1 MIMIGQI
8 DSLYAKGSAMN
19 PREAYIVLNM
29 LEGVGP
35 VKVRALIEALGS
47 PEFIFNTPHKKL
59 IRIQGIGA
67 ELARRILDA
76 PTMLDCAAEVQKA
89 SRYGIRIVTHLDN
102 EYPPN
107 LKEIH
112 DPPLVLYI
120 RGSLCEQDRHAVA
133 IVGSRRA
140 SHYGRVVADR
150 LAYQLAKVGFTV
162 VSGLARGVDTA
173 AHEGSLKGGG
183 RTLAVIGSALDRLYP
198 PENAGL
204 ADRIAKQGALLSEF
218 PLRTEPSRN
227 TFPIRNRIVSGL
239 CSGIVVVEAGRKS
252 GALITA
258 NEAMEQGRLVF
269 AVPGRIDTPT
279 SKGCHDLLKQ
289 GARLVDDIDD
299 ILDEF
304 QYLIRP
310 EQKERVS
317 SLDQRPEVKLSES
330 EQALVKALWDG
341 PQTVDAL
348 TRSTGLSIAEIS
360 MDTMT
365 LEMKRVVRMLPGRV
379 VELADGIKPKT

>member
-1 MIMIGQI
+1 
-8 DSLYAKGSAMN
+8 MN

-47 PEFIFNTPHKKL
+47 PEFIFNTPHKEL
-59 IRIQGIGA
+59 VRVQGIGA

-76 PTMLDCAAEVQKA
+76 PTSLDCTAEVQKA
-89 SRYGIRIVTHLDN
+89 NRHGIRIVAFSDN
-102 EYPPN
+102 EYPLN

-120 RGSLCEQDRHAVA
+120 RGSLSAHDRHAVA
-133 IVGSRRA
+133 IVGSRRT
-140 SHYGRVVADR
+140 SHYGRVVSDR

-162 VSGLARGVDTA
+162 VSGLARGVDTT

-183 RTLAVIGSALDRLYP
+183 RTLAVLGSALDRLYP
-198 PENAGL
+198 PENTDL

-218 PLRTEPSRN
+218 PMGTEPSRS

-239 CSGIVVVEAGRKS
+239 CSGIVVVEAGRNS

-304 QYLIRP
+304 QFLIPP
-310 EQKERVS
+310 EQREMVS
-317 SLDQRPEVKLSES
+317 SLDQRPEVRISES

-360 MDTMT
+360 METMT